1 MARQVGDPDTLA
13 RFDADKTTRA
23 GDGIRLSES
32 VHAAIEEYFAH
43 MEGNNQDCDGL
54 YAMVLSEVERPLLKC
69 VMRHCQGNRTLA
81 AKVLGINRATLRKK
95 LDLYHL
101 D

>member
-1 MARQVGDPDTLA
+1 MA
-13 RFDADKTTRA
+13 RFDTDKNNGA

-32 VHAAIEEYFAH
+32 VHTAIEDYFAH

-54 YAMVLSEVERPLLKC
+54 YAMVLSEVERPLLES
-69 VMRHCQGNRTLA
+69 VMRHCHGNRTLA